1 MPPPFASA
9 ALRRINRP
17 VPTCQSGQTLPLVV
31 LFMAGLLGV
40 CGLVLDG
47 GNLYEQHQQTQRIA
61 DAAALAGAA
70 NIPSGFWA
78 SAAQTNAGKNDLSGD
93 QINASYNGT
102 DSVTVTVTRQVNTG
116 FASLFG
122 FTSAKVASSATA
134 TIAALAQV
142 QGHVAPYAVLRSV
155 YANGTGTVL
164 FNENAPGTYGTID
177 LPATGN
183 ATGGSCSGA
192 TIKGT
197 PGNIQSVLG
206 DTMDV
211 GQLVLGGCI
220 SVKSGASQPSANVI
234 NSLPGSLSTDLQ
246 ATGNGDY
253 QLISQ
258 PWDDHNGLPPRLLYV
273 PIVESL
279 PGGNGTTTVTGFS
292 WFYATGA
299 ASGGSGLVITGVY
312 TTIELPVTGSTVAY
326 TPGARGQIVA
336 VGLTK

>member
-1 MPPPFASA
+1 M
-9 ALRRINRP
+9 
-17 VPTCQSGQTLPLVV
+17 T
-31 LFMAGLLGV
+31 GLLGV
-40 CGLVLDG
+40 CGLVVDG
-47 GNLYEQHQQTQRIA
+47 GNLYAQHQQTQRVA

-70 NIPSGFWA
+70 NVPSGSWA
-78 SAAQTNAGKNDLSGD
+78 SAAQANAAKNDQSGD
-93 QINASYNGT
+93 QVDVSFNGT
-102 DSVTVTVTRQVNTG
+102 DSVTVTVTRQAKTS

-122 FTSAKVASSATA
+122 FTTVKVVSSATA

-142 QGHVAPYAVLRSV
+142 QGHVSPYAVMRTV

-177 LPATGN
+177 LPATDN
-183 ATGGSCSGA
+183 ASGGSCSGNV
-192 TIKGT
+192 IKGT

-211 GQLVLGGCI
+211 GQVALGGCL

-246 ATGNGDY
+246 ATGYGDY

-273 PIVESL
+273 PIVDGL
-279 PGGNGTTTVTGFS
+279 PGGNGSTTVTGFS
-292 WFYATGA
+292 WFYATSA
-299 ASGGSGLVITGVY
+299 TSGGSGLTITGIY
-312 TTIELPVTGSTVAY
+312 TTIELPTTGSTVAY
-326 TPGARGQIVA
+326 TPGAQGQIVT
-336 VGLTK
+336 VSLTK